1 MAILQ
6 ECPTCHK
13 RQTNKNKVCKCG
25 NNLDKS
31 KRSKKI
37 RYWIAYRLPDGK
49 QRFESVAK
57 FEGLKAWSI
66 QDAETA
72 LSKRTVQKA
81 ENRLL
86 DIVPDSNI
94 TFAELI
100 EWFLDLDK
108 VKSKAC

>member
-6 ECPTCHK
+6 QCPICHK
-13 RQTNKNKVCKCG
+13 RQSNKNKVCKCG
-25 NNLDKS
+25 NDLDKS

-37 RYWIAYRLPDGK
+37 RYWIAYRMPNGK

-72 LSKRTVQKA
+72 LSKRVVQKK

-86 DIVPDSNI
+86 DIVHESNV
-94 TFAELI
+94 TFAELTKWYLDI
-100 EWFLDLDK
+100 E
-108 VKSKAC
+108 